1 MLGILPFAWMRALR
15 LKRLSMPFSLK
26 NLSIRLQVLLPVLF
40 TMIALVIALWITK
53 VNLTHEQ
60 QAIADNTHALVR
72 YKDTIA
78 QIDDTIYPLRISAVY
93 AIYDAERRNNFIA
106 ELREGLTEVQSA
118 LSSIEQDAQFSRYV
132 PVVKQSIEVYV
143 AESQKMVALF
153 NRLDQGLATREE
165 ANVFIQ
171 SFRETG
177 NRMISAINDLS
188 QKVNHY
194 ATTSMD
200 QSAQSNAVVMR
211 NAMITV
217 LSVLMLSVL
226 AAWLLSGQ
234 IVAPINSLQSVM
246 RKLAQGD
253 LSVKADADG
262 ENEIAKLSQDVNTTV
277 TQLYTTVE
285 QLTRI
290 SEEVASASTEL
301 AAVMTQAE
309 SNAQMELMEIE
320 QVASAVNELASTADN
335 VSDNASSADATA
347 READELAKSGLA
359 IFKESSQASE
369 QMALALNDAA
379 RVVLRLKEQSE
390 QISNVI
396 EVIRGVSDQTN
407 LLALNAAIEA
417 ARAGESGRGFAVVAD
432 EVRMLAAR
440 TQASTKEIQAIIE
453 ELQTQSTMANDSM
466 QTSLDML
473 TQNKALTA
481 KANDALIGITE
492 SVSDINDSNAQVA
505 TAAEQQSHV
514 TQDINRNVSN
524 MSTLVHQNVTGISQ
538 SASASNELSHLAEK
552 QKAQLSFFK
561 L

>member
-106 ELREGLTEVQSA
+106 ELRDGLTEVQSA
-118 LSSIEQDAQFSRYV
+118 LSSIEQDAQFSRDV
-132 PVVKQSIEVYV
+132 PVVKQSIEIYV

-453 ELQTQSTMANDSM
+453 ELQTQSIMANDSM

>member
-1 MLGILPFAWMRALR
+1 
-15 LKRLSMPFSLK
+15 MPFSLK

-118 LSSIEQDAQFSRYV
+118 LSSIEQDAQFSRDV
-132 PVVKQSIEVYV
+132 PVVKQSIEIYV

-177 NRMISAINDLS
+177 NCMISAINDLS

-194 ATTSMD
+194 ATTSME

-453 ELQTQSTMANDSM
+453 ELQTQSIMANDSM

>member
-1 MLGILPFAWMRALR
+1 
-15 LKRLSMPFSLK
+15 MPFSLK

-53 VNLTHEQ
+53 VNLIHEQ

-118 LSSIEQDAQFSRYV
+118 LSSIEQDAQFSRNV
-132 PVVKQSIEVYV
+132 PVVKQSIEIYV

-194 ATTSMD
+194 ATTSME

-453 ELQTQSTMANDSM
+453 ELQTQSIMANDSM

-481 KANDALIGITE
+481 KANDALVGITE

>member
-1 MLGILPFAWMRALR
+1 
-15 LKRLSMPFSLK
+15 MPFSLK

-40 TMIALVIALWITK
+40 TMIVLVIALWITK

-118 LSSIEQDAQFSRYV
+118 LSSIEQDAQFSRDV
-132 PVVKQSIEVYV
+132 PVVKQSIEIYV

-194 ATTSMD
+194 ATTSME

>member
-53 VNLTHEQ
+53 ANLTHEQ

-118 LSSIEQDAQFSRYV
+118 LSSIEQDAQFSRDV
-132 PVVKQSIEVYV
+132 PVVKQSIEIYV

-194 ATTSMD
+194 ATTSME

>member
-1 MLGILPFAWMRALR
+1 
-15 LKRLSMPFSLK
+15 MPFSLK

-118 LSSIEQDAQFSRYV
+118 LSSIEQDAQFNRDV

-165 ANVFIQ
+165 ANAFIQ
-171 SFRETG
+171 NFRETG

-194 ATTSMD
+194 ATTSME
-200 QSAQSNAVVMR
+200 QSAQSNAVVIR

-253 LSVKADADG
+253 LSVKADTDG

>member
-118 LSSIEQDAQFSRYV
+118 LSSIEQDAQFSRDV
-132 PVVKQSIEVYV
+132 PVVKQSIEIYV

-194 ATTSMD
+194 ATTSME

-246 RKLAQGD
+246 RKLAHGD

-524 MSTLVHQNVTGISQ
+524 MSALVHQNVTGISQ
-538 SASASNELSHLAEK
+538 SASASNELSYLAEK

>member
-1 MLGILPFAWMRALR
+1 
-15 LKRLSMPFSLK
+15 MPFSLK

-40 TMIALVIALWITK
+40 TMI
-53 VNLTHEQ
+53 
-60 QAIADNTHALVR
+60 ALVR

-118 LSSIEQDAQFSRYV
+118 LSSIEQDAQFSRDV
-132 PVVKQSIEVYV
+132 PVVKQSIEIYV

>member
-1 MLGILPFAWMRALR
+1 
-15 LKRLSMPFSLK
+15 MPFSLK

-106 ELREGLTEVQSA
+106 ELRDGLTEVQSA
-118 LSSIEQDAQFSRYV
+118 LSSIEQDAQFSRDV
-132 PVVKQSIEVYV
+132 PVVKQSIEIYV

-194 ATTSMD
+194 ATTSME
-200 QSAQSNAVVMR
+200 QSVQSNAVVMR

-453 ELQTQSTMANDSM
+453 ELQTQSIMANDSM

-473 TQNKALTA
+473 TQNKELTA

>member
-1 MLGILPFAWMRALR
+1 
-15 LKRLSMPFSLK
+15 MPFSLK

-118 LSSIEQDAQFSRYV
+118 LSSIEQDAQFSRDV
-132 PVVKQSIEVYV
+132 PVVKQSIEIYV

-194 ATTSMD
+194 ATTSME

-453 ELQTQSTMANDSM
+453 ELQTQSTMANESM

>member
-1 MLGILPFAWMRALR
+1 
-15 LKRLSMPFSLK
+15 MPFSLK

-118 LSSIEQDAQFSRYV
+118 LSSIEQDAQFSRDV
-132 PVVKQSIEVYV
+132 PVVKQSIEIYV

-194 ATTSMD
+194 ATTSME

-481 KANDALIGITE
+481 KANDALVGITE

>member
-1 MLGILPFAWMRALR
+1 
-15 LKRLSMPFSLK
+15 MPFSLK

-118 LSSIEQDAQFSRYV
+118 LSSIEQDAQFSLDV
-132 PVVKQSIEVYV
+132 PVVKQSIEIYV

-194 ATTSMD
+194 ATTSME

>member
-1 MLGILPFAWMRALR
+1 
-15 LKRLSMPFSLK
+15 MPFSLK

-106 ELREGLTEVQSA
+106 ELRDGLTEVQSA
-118 LSSIEQDAQFSRYV
+118 LSSIEQDAQFSRDV
-132 PVVKQSIEVYV
+132 PVVKQSIEIYV

-432 EVRMLAAR
+432 EVRMLAVR

-453 ELQTQSTMANDSM
+453 ELQTQSIIANDSM

>member
-1 MLGILPFAWMRALR
+1 
-15 LKRLSMPFSLK
+15 MPFSLK
-26 NLSIRLQVLLPVLF
+26 NLSIRTQVLLPVLF
-40 TMIALVIALWITK
+40 TMVVLVIALWLTQT
-53 VNLTHEQ
+53 NLVREQ
-60 QAIADNTHALVR
+60 QAISDNTHALVR

-78 QIDDTIYPLRISAVY
+78 QVDDTIYPLRISAVY
-93 AIYDAERRNNFIA
+93 AIYDAERRNNFVT
-106 ELREGLTEVQSA
+106 ELRDGLKEVNSA
-118 LSSIEQDAQFSRYV
+118 LSAMEQDAQFSSDVRV
-132 PVVKQSIEVYV
+132 AKQCIENYV

-153 NRLDQGLATREE
+153 NRLDQGMATAEE
-165 ANVFIQ
+165 ANAFIQ
-171 SFRETG
+171 NFRETG
-177 NRMISAINDLS
+177 NRMINAINALS
-188 QKVNHY
+188 QRVNHY

-200 QSAQSNAVVMR
+200 QSAKSNAVVMR

-217 LSVLMLSVL
+217 LSVLGLSVV

-246 RKLAQGD
+246 RKLAHGD
-253 LSVKADADG
+253 LSVKADDDG
-262 ENEIAKLSQDVNTTV
+262 ENEIAKLSKDVNTTV
-277 TQLYTTVE
+277 KQLHTTVE

-347 READELAKSGLA
+347 READALAKSGLT
-359 IFKESSQASE
+359 IFTESNQASE

-379 RVVLRLKEQSE
+379 QVVLRLKEQSE

-440 TQASTKEIQAIIE
+440 TQESTKEIQAIIE
-453 ELQTQSTMANDSM
+453 ELQAQSNTANDSM
-466 QTSLDML
+466 QLSLDML
-473 TQNKALTA
+473 AQNKALTA
-481 KANDALIGITE
+481 KANDALVGITE

-552 QKAQLSFFK
+552 QKTQLAFFK